1 MSRYFRWLP
10 IWRRHFLA
18 WRKYWLSSLMF
29 STAEPLVYMVGL
41 GYGLGQ
47 MLPELGGMTYIVFVA
62 SGSLAFSVQNG
73 ATFEGM
79 YSAFARMFIQRTW
92 DAIINA
98 PMSITDVVLAE
109 WIFAASKAVLACC
122 TFIGALIVLGVS
134 REWTLVWVV
143 PVAFLV
149 GLVFAGIALIMTAVA
164 KGYEFFS
171 YWFSLGVLPMAMV
184 SGVFFPVEQLPFAVR
199 LIGDLLPLKHG
210 VELIRPL
217 MRGFAPDNALLHV
230 ATLMVY
236 AIGSFLIALALIK
249 RRFKN

>member
-1 MSRYFRWLP
+1 MHPTLRWFP

-47 MLPELGGMTYIVFVA
+47 ILPELGGMSYIVFVA
-62 SGSLAFSVQNG
+62 SGSFAFSIQNG

-98 PMSITDVVLAE
+98 PMSITDVMLAE
-109 WIFAASKAVLACC
+109 WIFAASKSVLACC
-122 TFIGALIVLGVS
+122 TFVGALIVLGVS
-134 REWTLVWVV
+134 REWTLVWIL
-143 PVAFLV
+143 PIAFLV
-149 GLVFAGIALIMTAVA
+149 GLAFAGIALIMTAIA

-171 YWFSLGVLPMAMV
+171 YWFSLGVLPMAMI
-184 SGVFFPVEQLPFAVR
+184 SGVFFPAEGLPPAVR
-199 LIGDLLPLKHG
+199 LLGDLLPLKHA
-210 VELIRPL
+210 VELVRPL
-217 MRGFAPDNALLHV
+217 MRGYAPESIALHLSV
-230 ATLMVY
+230 LVVY
-236 AIGSFLIALALIK
+236 AVGSFLIALTLIK
-249 RRFKN
+249 RRFRN